1 MENIS
6 PKAQI
11 AHAGLSPKEHSS
23 GSSIKGRG
31 HICKMGNSGL
41 RKILY
46 MPSLNC
52 IKTKNYFYDF
62 YCRLL
67 SNGKP
72 KKVAI
77 TAVMR
82 KMILTAIGVLKNQEP
97 FDPNWATKKQE
108 EYLKAA

>member
-1 MENIS
+1 
-6 PKAQI
+6 
-11 AHAGLSPKEHSS
+11 
-23 GSSIKGRG
+23 
-31 HICKMGNSGL
+31 
-41 RKILY
+41 

-52 IKTKNYFYDF
+52 IKTQNYFYDF

-82 KMILTAIGVLKNQEP
+82 KILLTAIGVLKNQEP
-97 FDPNWATKKQE
+97 FDPNWAKKKQE